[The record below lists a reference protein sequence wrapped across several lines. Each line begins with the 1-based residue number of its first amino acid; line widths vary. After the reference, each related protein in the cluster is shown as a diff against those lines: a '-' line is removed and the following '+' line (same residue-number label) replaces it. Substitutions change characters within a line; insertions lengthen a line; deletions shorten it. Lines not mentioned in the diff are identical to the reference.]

1 MVTSVLSTDLVV
13 LNISGGNGVTEFI
26 LLSFPCP
33 REMQFLL
40 FAVFSLTYV
49 LTLTGNG
56 SIIWAVR
63 LDHQLHTPMYILL
76 ANFSFLEICYIN
88 TTVPNMLANFLSETK
103 TISFTACF
111 LQFYFFFSTGATES
125 FFLCLMAFDRYLAI
139 CQPLHYPTIMTG
151 RFCIKLV
158 LSCWVTG
165 FLCCP
170 IPIYFMSQ
178 LPFCGP
184 NVIDH
189 FLCDPGPLL
198 ALTCIHAPGIELS
211 LSIIPSL
218 AIFLTFPFILG
229 SYTLV
234 FRAVLRVP
242 SSAGRK
248 KAFSTCGSHLTVVSL
263 FFGTVLVMYMT
274 PTSGHITTTQKIIT
288 LFYSVFTPLVN
299 PLIYS
304 LRNKEMKTAL
314 RKIQMSMKILPNK

>member
-1 MVTSVLSTDLVV
+1 MFSLAATSASSLL
-13 LNISGGNGVTEFI
+13 TEFI

-33 REMQFLL
+33 RDMQILL

-49 LTLTGNG
+49 LTLMENG

-76 ANFSFLEICYIN
+76 ANFSFLEICYVSA
-88 TTVPNMLANFLSETK
+88 TVPNMLANFLSETK
-103 TISFTACF
+103 TISFAACF
-111 LQFYFFFSTGATES
+111 LQFYFFFSTGVSEAS
-125 FFLCLMAFDRYLAI
+125 ILSLMAFDRYLGI

-151 RFCIKLV
+151 CFCNKLV
-158 LSCWVTG
+158 LFCWVTG
-165 FLCCP
+165 FLCFP
-170 IPIYFMSQ
+170 IPIYLLSQ

-189 FLCDPGPLL
+189 FVCDPGPLM

-211 LSIIPSL
+211 FSIMPSL

-242 SSAGRK
+242 SAAGRK

-263 FFGTVLVMYMT
+263 FFGIVLFMYIT
-274 PTSGHITTTQKIIT
+274 PTSGHVTTTQKIVT
-288 LFYSVFTPLVN
+288 LFYSVCTPLVN

-304 LRNKEMKTAL
+304 LRNKEMKNAL
-314 RKIQMSMKILPNK
+314 RKVQRRMKILPSK

>member
-1 MVTSVLSTDLVV
+1 MVTSVLSTGLVV

-49 LTLTGNG
+49 LTLMGNG

-88 TTVPNMLANFLSETK
+88 TTVPNMLANFLSKTK

-111 LQFYFFFSTGATES
+111 LQFYFFFSTGVTEP
-125 FFLCLMAFDRYLAI
+125 FFLSLMAFDRYLAI

-165 FLCCP
+165 FLCFP

-189 FLCDPGPLL
+189 FICDPGPLL
-198 ALTCIHAPGIELS
+198 ALTCIHAPGTELS
-211 LSIIPSL
+211 FSIIPSL
-218 AIFLTFPFILG
+218 AIFLTFPFILI

-234 FRAVLRVP
+234 FRAVLQVP

-274 PTSGHITTTQKIIT
+274 PTSGSITTTQKIIT

-314 RKIQMSMKILPNK
+314 RKVQMSIKILQNK

>member
-1 MVTSVLSTDLVV
+1 MLTFVLSTGLVA
-13 LNISGGNGVTEFI
+13 LNISGGNRVTEFI

-33 REMQFLL
+33 REMQILL
-40 FAVFSLTYV
+40 FGVFTLTYV
-49 LTLTGNG
+49 LTLMGNG

-63 LDHQLHTPMYILL
+63 LDQHLHTPMYILL
-76 ANFSFLEICYIN
+76 AHFSFLEICYVT

-111 LQFYFFFSTGATES
+111 LQFYFFFSTGITEP
-125 FFLCLMAFDRYLAI
+125 FFLSLMAFDRYLAI

-151 RFCIKLV
+151 NFCIKLV
-158 LSCWVTG
+158 LFCWLTG
-165 FLCCP
+165 FLCFP

-189 FLCDPGPLL
+189 FICDPGPLL
-198 ALTCIHAPGIELS
+198 ALACIHDLGIELS
-211 LSIIPSL
+211 FSIIPSL

-234 FRAVLRVP
+234 FRAVLRIP
-242 SSAGRK
+242 SAAGRK
-248 KAFSTCGSHLTVVSL
+248 KAFSTCGSHLTVVTL

-288 LFYSVFTPLVN
+288 LFYSMFTPLVN

-314 RKIQMSMKILPNK
+314 RKVQMSMRILPNK